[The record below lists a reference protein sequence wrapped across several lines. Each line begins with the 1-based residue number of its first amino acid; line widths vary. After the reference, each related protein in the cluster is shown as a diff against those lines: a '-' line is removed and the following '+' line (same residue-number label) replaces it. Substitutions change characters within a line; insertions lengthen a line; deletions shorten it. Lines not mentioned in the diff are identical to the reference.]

1 MGKLIVYAWIHR
13 CDYLAPLASLLRSL
27 KATPSAFC
35 FHLPPLKKK
44 KKKVSTTRRDSD
56 AEVQRREFISI
67 NVYLLFFFLVVC
79 CGTNLWSLCR
89 VQSSFCDKHP
99 QRGASLEWQK
109 RRTVLPPNSCCEWAK
124 ISVTFTPALSLCAC
138 YYVKVASW
146 FHTWKHKNIWD
157 KKILSSAP
165 SDLL

>member
-1 MGKLIVYAWIHR
+1 MPGYTVVITWLLWHR
-13 CDYLAPLASLLRSL
+13 SCALSRRRRVPFVFICL
-27 KATPSAFC
+27 
-35 FHLPPLKKK
+35 HLKKK
-44 KKKVSTTRRDSD
+44 KKSLDHTTRL
-56 AEVQRREFISI
+56 RRRSSTPWIYIDKRVFAF
-67 NVYLLFFFLVVC
+67 LFFFVVC

-99 QRGASLEWQK
+99 QRGASLKWQK